1 MTVAKTEWTW
11 LNALHS
17 FHSSCAA
24 TKRFPLISAVG
35 PIGKA
40 EGNYSQSAH
49 FLRFLAMFDSSFI
62 HDAAQQNETQ
72 LARTRGRCGFTTW
85 NHLKS
90 TWRGKSYFRRKH
102 SPLIDLTVLWITA
115 VWNMAFKGHISSSL
129 QRCLITVIVGK
140 HKVNLSVIKEEKNKD
155 LQSSYDRC
163 WMGCGYTNVLFW
175 GEGAFLVPSVSTA
188 SFSPPHSLPWLYSKN
203 QWLPYSEEGP
213 MSTNEI
219 LSAMSH
225 SSEGYWEN
233 RRDGPPTLQR
243 LLWSPKHQHSH
254 WVHTNL

>member
-1 MTVAKTEWTW
+1 MHYTVFTA
-11 LNALHS
+11 HVQPQ
-17 FHSSCAA
+17 
-24 TKRFPLISAVG
+24 KRLPLISAVG

-115 VWNMAFKGHISSSL
+115 VRNMAFKGHISSSL
-129 QRCLITVIVGK
+129 QRSLITVIVG
-140 HKVNLSVIKEEKNKD
+140 EA
-155 LQSSYDRC
+155 QSQSFCDKGRTKQRFTVKL
-163 WMGCGYTNVLFW
+163 WQVLN
-175 GEGAFLVPSVSTA
+175 GL
-188 SFSPPHSLPWLYSKN
+188 WL
-203 QWLPYSEEGP
+203 
-213 MSTNEI
+213 
-219 LSAMSH
+219 H
-225 SSEGYWEN
+225 
-233 RRDGPPTLQR
+233 
-243 LLWSPKHQHSH
+243 
-254 WVHTNL
+254 